1 MRFPRFDKIGD
12 DNADVKG
19 IPVVPHHYIIKL
31 TTPAACAVAP
41 AGVVINIAVVP
52 VICILALHKGG
63 RADRR
68 ERGCCLWMW
77 EVQVVHTDLCSNCVE
92 LRRW

>member
-1 MRFPRFDKIGD
+1 M
-12 DNADVKG
+12 
-19 IPVVPHHYIIKL
+19 IKL

-41 AGVVINIAVVP
+41 AGVVINITVVP

-77 EVQVVHTDLCSNCVE
+77 EVQVVHTDLCSNCVGGDMCCNE
-92 LRRW
+92 LQTGSQNPVVLLDNEQ